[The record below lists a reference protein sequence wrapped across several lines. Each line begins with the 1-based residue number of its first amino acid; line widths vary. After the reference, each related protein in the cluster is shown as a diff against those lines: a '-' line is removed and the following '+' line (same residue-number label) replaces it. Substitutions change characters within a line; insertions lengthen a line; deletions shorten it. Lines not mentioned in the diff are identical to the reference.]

1 MPTLK
6 NDHVTSLGDHF
17 EGSVGLVAGNYTIA
31 LHKLHSHHRQ
41 RTDLRRRLGQQ
52 LGAETVQIGH
62 SEAYFD
68 VAGLGADCWGM
79 TGR

>member
-1 MPTLK
+1 M
-6 NDHVTSLGDHF
+6 DHVTSLGDHF
-17 EGSVGLVAGNYTIA
+17 EGSVELVAGNYTIA

-41 RTDLRRRLGQQ
+41 RTDLRHLLGRQ
-52 LGAETVQIGH
+52 LGAGTVQIGRLG
-62 SEAYFD
+62 ARFD